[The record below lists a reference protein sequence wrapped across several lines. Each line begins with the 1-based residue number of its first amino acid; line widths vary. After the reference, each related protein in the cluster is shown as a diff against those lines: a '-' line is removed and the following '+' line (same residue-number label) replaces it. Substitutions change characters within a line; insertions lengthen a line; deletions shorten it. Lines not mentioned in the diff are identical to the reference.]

1 MSMRHASAWLIFS
14 CCLSACSG
22 PADDDL
28 TTFMQET
35 NSALPIK
42 VEPLPEVQAFVS
54 KPYNADGALHDPF
67 LPRKASVVQ
76 NRNAP
81 DLKRLREPL
90 EAYPL
95 EALKFVGVVS
105 RQHKTYATIQT
116 PDNMIYQVKP
126 GNYIGEKLGLITALT
141 ENRQTLKYEMTV
153 KETVQDTTT
162 GEWADQMTRLE
173 LQGNQ

>member
-1 MSMRHASAWLIFS
+1 MNMMHARGWLILS
-14 CCLSACSG
+14 CCLSSCSG

-28 TTFMQET
+28 TKFMQET

-42 VEPLPEVQAFVS
+42 IEPLPEVQAFVS
-54 KPYNADGALHDPF
+54 KRYNADGGLQDPF
-67 LPRKASVVQ
+67 VPRKAAVVQ

-81 DLKRLREPL
+81 NLSRPREPL

-116 PDNMIYQVKP
+116 PDNMIFQVKP
-126 GNYIGEKLGLITALT
+126 GNYMGEKLGLITALA
-141 ENRQTLKYEMTV
+141 ENRQTLKYEITV
-153 KETVQDTTT
+153 KETVQDATT
-162 GEWADQMTRLE
+162 GEWADQMTTLE